1 MSDDQA
7 NQTNPSTDSET
18 ASDSYA
24 MRNESRLDTDGLH
37 CSLGR
42 VADITGSGMRLIVAP
57 NDLPEIGDIQSYI
70 FADAKDNVT
79 VTGTVKW
86 VRKGTAFTRRCEV
99 GIEFVKLDPQTRDS
113 IIRLAVH
120 GKLGHAPD
128 ADIHVI
134 FPNLYKILGVSQYAS
149 QDEIQ
154 TAYRKNAKLW
164 HPDVSQA
171 MNAPQR
177 FEELQKAYAVLSDT
191 TKRASYNT
199 RFFNQD
205 QQAA

>member
-1 MSDDQA
+1 MSDTPT
-7 NQTNPSTDSET
+7 NHPNPSPASKP

-24 MRNESRLDTDGLH
+24 MRNESRLDTEGLH

-42 VADITGSGMRLIVAP
+42 VADITGSGMRLIVAS
-57 NDLPEIGDIQSYI
+57 NDLPEVGDIQSYI
-70 FADAKDNVT
+70 FSDAKDKAT

-99 GIEFVKLDPQTRDS
+99 GIEFVKLDPETRDS

-120 GKLGHAPD
+120 GKLGQTPG

-134 FPNLYKILGVSQYAS
+134 FPNLYKILGISQYAS

-154 TAYRKNAKLW
+154 SAYRKNAKLW
-164 HPDVSQA
+164 HPDVSDA

-177 FEELQKAYAVLSDT
+177 FEEIQKSYAVLSDSA
-191 TKRASYNT
+191 KRASYDA
-199 RFFNQD
+199 RFFSQD
-205 QQAA
+205 QAAA

>member
-1 MSDDQA
+1 MSDDQT
-7 NQTNPSTDSET
+7 NQPKPSNASET
-18 ASDSYA
+18 ASDSCA
-24 MRNESRLDTDGLH
+24 MRTESRLDTEGLL
-37 CSLGR
+37 CSRGR

-57 NDLPEIGDIQSYI
+57 NDLPEVGDIQSYI
-70 FADAKDNVT
+70 FSDAKDEVT

-99 GIEFVKLDPQTRDS
+99 GIEFVKLDPETRDS

-120 GKLGHAPD
+120 GKLGHASD

-134 FPNLYKILGVSQYAS
+134 FPNLYKILSVSQFAS

-164 HPDVSQA
+164 HPDVSDA

-177 FEELQKAYAVLSDT
+177 FEEIQKAYAVLSDPA
-191 TKRASYNT
+191 KRASYDA
-199 RFFNQD
+199 RFFSHD
-205 QQAA
+205 HAA

>member
-1 MSDDQA
+1 MSDDLT
-7 NQTNPSTDSET
+7 NKSNPSIDSET

-24 MRNESRLDTDGLH
+24 MRTESRLDTNGLH

-42 VADITGSGMRLIVAP
+42 VADITGSGMRMIVAP
-57 NDLPEIGDIQSYI
+57 NDLPEVGDIQSYI
-70 FADAKDNVT
+70 FSDIKDEIT
-79 VTGTVKW
+79 ITGTVKW

-99 GIEFVKLDPQTRDS
+99 GIEFFKLDPQTRDS

-120 GKLGHAPD
+120 GKLGQTSD
-128 ADIHVI
+128 TDIHVI
-134 FPNLYKILGVSQYAS
+134 FPNLYKILGLSQYAS

-154 TAYRKNAKLW
+154 AAYRKNAKLW

-171 MNAPQR
+171 MNALQR
-177 FEELQKAYAVLSDT
+177 FEEIQKAYAVLSDT
-191 TKRASYNT
+191 TKRSNYDA